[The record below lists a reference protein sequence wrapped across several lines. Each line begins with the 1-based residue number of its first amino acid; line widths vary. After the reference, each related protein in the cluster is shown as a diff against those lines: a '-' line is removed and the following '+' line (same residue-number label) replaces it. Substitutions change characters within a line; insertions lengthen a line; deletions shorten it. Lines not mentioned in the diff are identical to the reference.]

1 MKQNLGFE
9 INGPVSVAT
18 SFISKSHAGPIS
30 KMKIKTYKGDSF
42 KDFEMM
48 EQTSLSLAEKV
59 KDGEEEENEIEPV
72 FELDDG
78 TELWIRL

>member
-1 MKQNLGFE
+1 
-9 INGPVSVAT
+9 
-18 SFISKSHAGPIS
+18 
-30 KMKIKTYKGDSF
+30 MKIKTYKGDSF